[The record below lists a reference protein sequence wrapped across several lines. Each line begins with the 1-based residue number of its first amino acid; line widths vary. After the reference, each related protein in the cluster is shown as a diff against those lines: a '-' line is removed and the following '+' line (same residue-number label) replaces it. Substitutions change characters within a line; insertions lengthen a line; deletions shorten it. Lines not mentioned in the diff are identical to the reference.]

1 MRISVSAAALV
12 ALATC
17 ASEVFAQETQAYF
30 YDVHGRLT
38 AVTCA
43 LPNGGSRSR
52 YGLDNADNRASDAR
66 EAIAAK
72 ALTYALAPTESLLP
86 SQFLRS
92 PDNRFTF
99 VLQGDGNAVINGP
112 TGVLWDSNTATG
124 QSTIL
129 TMQGDGNLVIYGP
142 SNNPV
147 WATGTSGHPGA
158 QLVMQGDGNLVIYD
172 GATPIWASG
181 TGGH

>member
-1 MRISVSAAALV
+1 MHRWTSAALCLG
-12 ALATC
+12 LASGSLPAT
-17 ASEVFAQETQAYF
+17 AQETQSYF

-38 AVTCA
+38 AVTRS
-43 LPNGGSRSR
+43 LPNGGYRSR

-66 EAIAAK
+66 ETIVSK
-72 ALTYALAPTESLLP
+72 ALAYALTPTESLLP
-86 SQFLRS
+86 AQYLRS

-112 TGVLWDSNTATG
+112 AGVLWASNTATG

-142 SNNPV
+142 ANNAI
-147 WATGTSGHPGA
+147 WATGTPGHPGA
-158 QLVMQGDGNLVIYD
+158 QLVMQSDGNLVLYD
-172 GATPIWASG
+172 GSTPVWASG
-181 TGGH
+181 TGGY